1 MSYYS
6 EWITSSLSSS
16 SKYDSIHSV
25 PAPTPTPTRTQ
36 AKNPVYFCGKVYNNI
51 SCIDNNCCSHDGFC
65 GTTNKHCTS
74 SQILF
79 NGPNAQPLEPTPAT
93 ASVPAT
99 ASAPASVLA
108 SVPAPSS
115 ASATGSVSATAS
127 ASASASIPCKGN
139 LESCS
144 VKCGTGYSIYNN
156 PDNLSNCPYKHGEYV
171 KCEDYSECKTYTG
184 TILNAINEKKCE
196 ICYFNPTTKNNNKG
210 HYIHCICNGKYIRQ
224 ECQKNIFDY
233 VDNQQIV
240 CGNPK
245 N

>member
-6 EWITSSLSSS
+6 EWISSSLSSS

-25 PAPTPTPTRTQ
+25 PAPAPAPVPTRTQ

-79 NGPNAQPLEPTPAT
+79 NGPNAQPLAL
-93 ASVPAT
+93 VPAL
-99 ASAPASVLA
+99 ASAPA
-108 SVPAPSS
+108 PAPAP
-115 ASATGSVSATAS
+115 ASAPAPAPAS
-127 ASASASIPCKGN
+127 APCKGN

-184 TILNAINEKKCE
+184 TISNAINEKKCE